1 MLVGTRNTTENRREG
16 INSQLN
22 VNSVQLHL
30 EYCVLFWHSFF
41 KKSIANLVNA
51 QGKVNKMIKGVEYTL
66 KF

>member
-1 MLVGTRNTTENRREG
+1 MLVDTRNISENRRER

-22 VNSVQLHL
+22 VNSVHLHL

-41 KKSIANLVNA
+41 KKSIANLVNT
-51 QGKVNKMIKGVEYTL
+51 QGKVNKMIKEGEYTL